1 MKKNHLLFYSILLS
15 FLPLLTFAQG
25 STEEMAD
32 IMRSNGKIFVV
43 IGVISIIL
51 LGILI
56 FLLII
61 DKKVRV
67 LEKLS
72 LLQLQ
77 SEQS

>member
-67 LEKLS
+67 LEKNQHKKEIS
-72 LLQLQ
+72 G
-77 SEQS
+77 

>member
-32 IMRSNGKIFVV
+32 IMRLNGKIFVV

-51 LGILI
+51 QGILI

-61 DKKVRV
+61 DKIVRV
-67 LEKLS
+67 LEKN
-72 LLQLQ
+72 QHKK
-77 SEQS
+77 

>member
-61 DKKVRV
+61 DKKCVF
-67 LEKLS
+67 
-72 LLQLQ
+72 
-77 SEQS
+77 

>member
-25 STEEMAD
+25 STEEIAD

-67 LEKLS
+67 LEKN
-72 LLQLQ
+72 QHKK
-77 SEQS
+77 

>member
-67 LEKLS
+67 LEKN
-72 LLQLQ
+72 QHKK
-77 SEQS
+77 

>member
-1 MKKNHLLFYSILLS
+1 MNRIIMKKNHLLFYSILLS

-67 LEKLS
+67 LEKN
-72 LLQLQ
+72 QHKK
-77 SEQS
+77 

>member
-1 MKKNHLLFYSILLS
+1 MKKNHLLFFSILLS

-67 LEKLS
+67 LEKN
-72 LLQLQ
+72 QHKK
-77 SEQS
+77 

>member
-1 MKKNHLLFYSILLS
+1 MKKNHLLFYAMLLS
-15 FLPLLTFAQG
+15 FLPLFTFAQG

-67 LEKLS
+67 LEKN
-72 LLQLQ
+72 QHKK
-77 SEQS
+77 